1 MTEHE
6 FYTAIKG
13 LAKGNKDMLHA
24 IYDAYGRLIYTIVYD
39 ILKNRED
46 AEDVTSEFFIKL
58 IRVAGTYQKKTSHR
72 AWLIRIAR
80 NMAIDLL
87 RKRGHEYLLHE
98 TEDAPQDQLEEGGT
112 VETTST
118 VEEHVVLAED
128 MRQAIQTLSDRE
140 REVLDLKLV
149 GDLKFREIAK
159 TLGQPLGTVTWL
171 YNQGIKK
178 LRRCLREYGTTE

>member
-98 TEDAPQDQLEEGGT
+98 TEGNADAFRPGAGSAGFEAGGR
-112 VETTST
+112 S
-118 VEEHVVLAED
+118 
-128 MRQAIQTLSDRE
+128 QIPGDRKDFRTAAWHGDVAVQSGNQEIKEVSE
-140 REVLDLKLV
+140 RVWNN
-149 GDLKFREIAK
+149 RI
-159 TLGQPLGTVTWL
+159 
-171 YNQGIKK
+171 N
-178 LRRCLREYGTTE
+178 

>member
-112 VETTST
+112 VETAST

-140 REVLDLKLV
+140 REVLDLKLRSQIP
-149 GDLKFREIAK
+149 GDRKDFRTAAWHGDVAVQSGNQEIK
-159 TLGQPLGTVTWL
+159 EVSERVW
-171 YNQGIKK
+171 NNRIN
-178 LRRCLREYGTTE
+178 

>member
-1 MTEHE
+1 M
-6 FYTAIKG
+6 
-13 LAKGNKDMLHA
+13 
-24 IYDAYGRLIYTIVYD
+24 
-39 ILKNRED
+39 
-46 AEDVTSEFFIKL
+46 TSEFFIKL

-112 VETTST
+112 VETAST

-128 MRQAIQTLSDRE
+128 MRQAMQTLSDRE
-140 REVLDLKLV
+140 REVLDL
-149 GDLKFREIAK
+149 K

>member
-6 FYTAIKG
+6 FYAAIKG
-13 LAKGNKDMLHA
+13 LAKGNKDMLRA

-39 ILKNRED
+39 VVKNRED

-72 AWLIRIAR
+72 AWLIQIAR

-98 TEDAPQDQLEEGGT
+98 TEDAPQDQLEEGGGDGIYRRRT
-112 VETTST
+112 CGIGRGYAAGNADAFRPGAGSAGFEAGGRS
-118 VEEHVVLAED
+118 
-128 MRQAIQTLSDRE
+128 QIPGDRKDFRTAAWHGDVAVQSGNQEIKEVSE
-140 REVLDLKLV
+140 RVWNN
-149 GDLKFREIAK
+149 RI
-159 TLGQPLGTVTWL
+159 
-171 YNQGIKK
+171 N
-178 LRRCLREYGTTE
+178 

>member
-112 VETTST
+112 VETAST

-128 MRQAIQTLSDRE
+128 MRQAIQTRPGARSAGFEAAWRSQIPGDRKDFRTAAWHGDVAVQSGNQEIKEVSE
-140 REVLDLKLV
+140 RVWNN
-149 GDLKFREIAK
+149 RI
-159 TLGQPLGTVTWL
+159 
-171 YNQGIKK
+171 N
-178 LRRCLREYGTTE
+178 

>member
-58 IRVAGTYQKKTSHR
+58 IRYLSEEDIASGMVDPDCKKYGNRSATE
-72 AWLIRIAR
+72 AWA
-80 NMAIDLL
+80 
-87 RKRGHEYLLHE
+87 
-98 TEDAPQDQLEEGGT
+98 
-112 VETTST
+112 
-118 VEEHVVLAED
+118 
-128 MRQAIQTLSDRE
+128 
-140 REVLDLKLV
+140 
-149 GDLKFREIAK
+149 
-159 TLGQPLGTVTWL
+159 
-171 YNQGIKK
+171 
-178 LRRCLREYGTTE
+178 

>member
-58 IRVAGTYQKKTSHR
+58 IRVAGTYQKKYGNRSATE
-72 AWLIRIAR
+72 AWA
-80 NMAIDLL
+80 
-87 RKRGHEYLLHE
+87 
-98 TEDAPQDQLEEGGT
+98 
-112 VETTST
+112 
-118 VEEHVVLAED
+118 
-128 MRQAIQTLSDRE
+128 
-140 REVLDLKLV
+140 
-149 GDLKFREIAK
+149 
-159 TLGQPLGTVTWL
+159 
-171 YNQGIKK
+171 
-178 LRRCLREYGTTE
+178 

>member
-6 FYTAIKG
+6 FYTAIIG

-112 VETTST
+112 VETAST
-118 VEEHVVLAED
+118 VEEHV
-128 MRQAIQTLSDRE
+128 
-140 REVLDLKLV
+140 
-149 GDLKFREIAK
+149 REIAK

>member
-58 IRVAGTYQKKTSHR
+58 IRAEHWESRPRGRFPQGRAAHRRAAGKGSQCFSCGKDKE
-72 AWLIRIAR
+72 
-80 NMAIDLL
+80 N
-87 RKRGHEYLLHE
+87 
-98 TEDAPQDQLEEGGT
+98 EE
-112 VETTST
+112 
-118 VEEHVVLAED
+118 
-128 MRQAIQTLSDRE
+128 
-140 REVLDLKLV
+140 LKM
-149 GDLKFREIAK
+149 KNE
-159 TLGQPLGTVTWL
+159 
-171 YNQGIKK
+171 K
-178 LRRCLREYGTTE
+178 L

>member
-6 FYTAIKG
+6 FYAAIKG
-13 LAKGNKDMLHA
+13 LAKGNKDMLRA

-39 ILKNRED
+39 VVKNRED

-72 AWLIRIAR
+72 AWLIQIAR

-112 VETTST
+112 VETAST

-128 MRQAIQTLSDRE
+128 MRQ

>member
-72 AWLIRIAR
+72 AWLIQIAR

-112 VETTST
+112 VETAST
-118 VEEHVVLAED
+118 VEEHVVCHLPEFEISN
-128 MRQAIQTLSDRE
+128 QLQIQHFSLPG
-140 REVLDLKLV
+140 K
-149 GDLKFREIAK
+149 KFWRM
-159 TLGQPLGTVTWL
+159 Q
-171 YNQGIKK
+171 
-178 LRRCLREYGTTE
+178 LRP